1 MNSKAPSA
9 LELKVGRQ
17 RRPERQG
24 GTGGQGRPCP
34 GTEPGM
40 GRLPGSRSQ
49 ERRGQGGAPGAPRRR
64 EAPAASGQ
72 GPTGDSERMVGLGP
86 GLCRWVPRGAP
97 APPGSCLCRAVAVT
111 PAWGLQM
118 SRKLCLQAGG
128 PRGPSSLR
136 TEGLWGRSLE
146 PGSSPPQSPRHP
158 CSQAPPAGGLGKS
171 PSAPI
176 PHRILALGIS
186 FGRGNKHKRRGLSR
200 PLRAEIN
207 RVW

>member
-1 MNSKAPSA
+1 MAFQSPRLAWPPRPSGRRTGTPLSPSA
-9 LELKVGRQ
+9 HGRQ
-17 RRPERQG
+17 VLSHPPSRWRS
-24 GTGGQGRPCP
+24 TGVAGSSTPM
-34 GTEPGM
+34 EPGM

-97 APPGSCLCRAVAVT
+97 APPGSCLCRAAAVT

-171 PSAPI
+171 PSRTDCCSRLPVPRVTAAP
-176 PHRILALGIS
+176 
-186 FGRGNKHKRRGLSR
+186 
-200 PLRAEIN
+200 
-207 RVW
+207 